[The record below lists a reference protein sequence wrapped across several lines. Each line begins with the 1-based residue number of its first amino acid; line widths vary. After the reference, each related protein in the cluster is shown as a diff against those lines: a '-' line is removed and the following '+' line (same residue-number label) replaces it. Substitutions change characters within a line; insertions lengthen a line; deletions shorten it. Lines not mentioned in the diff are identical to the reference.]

1 MTDADKSQVETPYG
15 TVDAKA
21 LEALQDSYDTS
32 AMLRMVDQLDAI
44 RTRLDGIDGVRDELL
59 RLHAMTHTVLNGA
72 RLVAQPDETDI
83 WEAADELISEFHDW
97 STTFA
102 RFAEQLN
109 PLIDLTPQKELPP
122 K

>member
-109 PLIDLTPQKELPP
+109 PLIDLTPEKELPP